1 MQAALGVGKGHLQ
14 QRGDETTGTH
24 VVTCHDPSL
33 ADELLYG
40 IEAVGE
46 VFAVLH
52 RRHVAADA
60 AEALR
65 EGRAAESLLVEA
77 EVYII

>member
-1 MQAALGVGKGHLQ
+1 MQATLSVGKGHLQ

-33 ADELLYG
+33 ADELLHG

-46 VFAVLH
+46 ILAILH

-60 AEALR
+60 AEALC
-65 EGRAAESLLVEA
+65 EGRTAKTLLVEA
-77 EVYII
+77 EVDII